1 MSTREREW
9 VRGARRLTAT
19 GLLLVGS
26 IGGAGCLG
34 SEGDVGVTTAALTLS
49 VNSTD
54 DYPDRTP
61 YDGICMATNG
71 ECTLRAAVTEA
82 NAARG
87 SEIVLGSG
95 VFALTIP
102 PNTRGGGE
110 ADGDLDV
117 SLSVTIRGAG
127 AGRTRIVGAMG
138 DRIFLLRGCE
148 EAHFEDLSIEGGRA
162 PRASGGGL
170 FNEGSCTV
178 HMNNVRVAENSA
190 AEGGGIANGP
200 NGIMELDHVDVR
212 SNHATERGGGIANQ
226 GTFSM
231 TRSTLTNNTSAKGA
245 AGAYLDGRTRV
256 DRSTFSTN
264 LANYFAGRAAGG
276 IHVAGYSTLTNIT
289 VSGND
294 GFPGGVLV
302 TGTAELTH
310 ATIADNQIG
319 LMNDDDSGTT
329 MVTASILYDPS
340 YPACAGTIYTFG
352 FNIDNGDT
360 CMFWHHSDRTH
371 TDPMLG
377 DLASDLGPTAVRPL
391 GPSSPAY
398 DMVSRDFAATD
409 QRGVSRDR
417 GRGDAGSY
425 EILGERFCVDSL
437 DDGVDARPGDGIC
450 GTQHGTC
457 TLRAAVMETNALPGP
472 DSVSFC
478 VRGTIEL
485 RRTGR
490 DEDDGAAGD
499 LDILDDLAIH
509 GTGIRRVM
517 ISGYGADRVFDIGPR
532 GQNIG
537 VEISNLTILGGEER
551 EGGGGALVH
560 DRASL
565 RMADAR
571 LLNCGSHSAIVPTS
585 GGGILSWGNLDLLRV
600 RIDKNQSASPPF
612 GSLGGGICSSGV
624 LRMRECSLYANSV
637 DRAGGGLYSDGF
649 AELSGV
655 RVEGNSAYAG
665 GGIVNAHALSVVDSS
680 MLRNIAVAQGGALW
694 VGVPASIEAIH
705 TRLER
710 VTLAENENQLVAHG
724 AAVHANNDI
733 DIVNSTV
740 SGNIGGPALYLAN
753 SASLTNVTLANNDG
767 GVSGSTIE
775 AVNSIFGSTSGL
787 HPVCSARILSL
798 GYNIDVGGSC
808 RLGDPTDQSNTDPRL
823 LSLADNGGLTWT
835 HEIMSSSPAVDR
847 GDDHACTDTDQRGMA
862 RVGICD
868 IGAYE
873 VR

>member
-1 MSTREREW
+1 MRTQNDMLW
-9 VRGARRLTAT
+9 VAGIILSAG
-19 GLLLVGS
+19 GLA
-26 IGGAGCLG
+26 GGC
-34 SEGDVGVTTAALTLS
+34 VGVPEPDLATEDLVTFG
-49 VNSTD
+49 VNSTS
-54 DYPDRTP
+54 DYPDSNLG
-61 YDGICMATNG
+61 DGICRAGGCDTPILQC
-71 ECTLRAAVTEA
+71 CTLRAAIMEA
-82 NAARG
+82 NADPTTPRQ
-87 SEIVLGSG
+87 IDLGAG
-95 VFALTIP
+95 VFRVSIP
-102 PNTRGGGE
+102 PTPGQDE
-110 ADGDLDV
+110 ASGDLDLR
-117 SLSVTIRGAG
+117 SHQIIIRGVG
-127 AGRTRIVGAMG
+127 AGRTRIVASSGERVFHAQY
-138 DRIFLLRGCE
+138 CE
-148 EAHFEDLSIEGGRA
+148 SASLMDLSIEGGRA
-162 PRASGGGL
+162 AMGGGL
-170 FNEGSCTV
+170 LSDHACRVRLE
-178 HMNNVRVAENSA
+178 NVRVAENSA

-212 SNHATERGGGIANQ
+212 SNHATGRGGGIANE

-231 TRSTLTNNTSAKGA
+231 TRSTLANNTSAKGA

-264 LANYFAGRAAGG
+264 LANYFAPQAAGG

-425 EILGERFCVDSL
+425 ETLGDRFCVNSL
-437 DDGVDARPGDGIC
+437 GDEVDARPGDGAC
-450 GTQHGTC
+450 LTARETC

-472 DSVSFC
+472 DGVSFC
-478 VRGTIEL
+478 VRGVIEL
-485 RRTGR
+485 RTIGAN
-490 DEDDGAAGD
+490 EDDAATGD

-509 GTGIRRVM
+509 GAGVRRLT
-517 ISGYGADRVFDIGPR
+517 INGYGADRIFDIGPR
-532 GQNIG
+532 GENIG
-537 VEISNLTILGGEER
+537 VEISNLTILGGEVTG
-551 EGGGGALVH
+551 GGGGAAVH
-560 DRASL
+560 DHASL
-565 RMADAR
+565 RLANAR
-571 LLNCGSHSAIVPTS
+571 LLNSGSHATIWATS
-585 GGGILSWGNLDLLRV
+585 GGGIRSWGNLDLLRV
-600 RIDKNQSASPPF
+600 AIEKNEAASPRW
-612 GSLGGGICSSGV
+612 GSIGGGISSSGV
-624 LRMRECSLYANSV
+624 LRMRESSLYANSV

-665 GGIVNAHALSVVDSS
+665 GGIVNAHALSVLDST
-680 MLRNIAVAQGGALW
+680 MVGNFAVAEGGALW

-710 VTLAENENQLVAHG
+710 VTLMENENQLVLLG

-740 SGNIGGPALYLAN
+740 SGNIGGPALYFAD
-753 SASLTNVTLANNDG
+753 AATLTNVTIANNDG
-767 GVSGSTIE
+767 GVAGRTIE